1 MTINHIYNIVASTM
15 AELENINLLDI
26 TKRKQNQ
33 TQLNRA
39 YKILDDLKD
48 ELIRENIKNKQGGH
62 KRNSDTN
69 VTSSYGDNQDIH
81 SKNQI
86 SDKVSRKVEEN
97 DTKRIELENKIEGL
111 EEEVRELREKVDTVE
126 DRLEGLKFKEREI
139 LTAYYVEGM
148 TAEDI
153 GNRLYFQ
160 LFNQTRSGRHIQ
172 RIIEKAT
179 EKMVKL

>member
-1 MTINHIYNIVASTM
+1 MTREDLIALLKEYK
-15 AELENINLLDI
+15 ENKARL
-26 TKRKQNQ
+26 
-33 TQLNRA
+33 
-39 YKILDDLKD
+39 
-48 ELIRENIKNKQGGH
+48 NIKLKEL
-62 KRNSDTN
+62 KTSRIKLKYVDSDTN
-69 VTSSYGDNQDIH
+69 MTSSYGDNQDIH

-97 DTKRIELENKIEGL
+97 DTKRIELENKIEEL
-111 EEEVRELREKVDTVE
+111 EEEVRKLREKVDIVE

-160 LFNQTRSGRHIQ
+160 LFSQTRSGRHIQ

-179 EKMVKL
+179 GKMVKL